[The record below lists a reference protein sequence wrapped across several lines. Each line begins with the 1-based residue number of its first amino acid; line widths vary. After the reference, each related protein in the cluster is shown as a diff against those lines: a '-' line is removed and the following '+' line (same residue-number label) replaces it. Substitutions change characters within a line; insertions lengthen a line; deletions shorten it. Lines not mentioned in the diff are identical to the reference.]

1 MERQLLRLLKY
12 RTLVKSE
19 DIVDVYNGF
28 KLFELSLL
36 IRQNGYLPEADD
48 AYFTTQKSQQYNV
61 KPLFLSPVQNIST
74 LNQVCDHE
82 DDLVYAT
89 VSDNHNVNDN
99 RLSLIMATSL
109 SSNSLSSSSSDETL
123 AQDSSDSIDET
134 KDKNTSFLYKAFDD
148 SDYINGSLYCVN
160 NLSEKCEISEKTMM
174 TVLGENSN
182 V

>member
-1 MERQLLRLLKY
+1 M
-12 RTLVKSE
+12 KSE
-19 DIVDVYNGF
+19 DIVDVYNSF

-74 LNQVCDHE
+74 LNQVCDHKN
-82 DDLVYAT
+82 DLVYAA

-99 RLSLIMATSL
+99 RLSLIMTTSL

>member
-12 RTLVKSE
+12 RTLVKPE
-19 DIVDVYNGF
+19 DLVDVYNGF

-48 AYFTTQKSQQYNV
+48 AYFPSQKSQKYNV
-61 KPLFLSPVQNIST
+61 KPLSLSPVQNIST
-74 LNQVCDHE
+74 LNQVCDHS
-82 DDLVYAT
+82 DLVYAT
-89 VSDNHNVNDN
+89 ISDNHNINDN
-99 RLSLIMATSL
+99 RLSLIMTTSL
-109 SSNSLSSSSSDETL
+109 SLNSLSSSSSDETL
-123 AQDSSDSIDET
+123 AQDSSDSIEET